1 MTSIVELFPKC
12 RKLAYDAR
20 QQLSMV
26 QQQQQQQQQ
35 YYNGS
40 NSGRNNSTISP
51 SDVMMI
57 LNELNF
63 QLQYMESTLLPKEI
77 PQQRMIWSRKI
88 KELQQESQLLLQ
100 QCHTTTTTAV
110 TTMKTGSTTTSTTTT
125 ASSYSNERDELLNVR
140 QRRRQ
145 QHPSNESDLQNLSKE
160 SDSIQNSHS
169 LIVDIISSGEASYQ
183 ELKSQRRRMNT
194 MTSILYNISD
204 TIGLSQFTIQIIERR
219 DITDAYY
226 VIGGMI
232 ITLIVLY
239 VTWFM

>member
-20 QQLSMV
+20 QQLAML
-26 QQQQQQQQQ
+26 QQQQH
-35 YYNGS
+35 GS
-40 NSGRNNSTISP
+40 KGSSSP
-51 SDVMMI
+51 SDVIMI

-63 QLQYMESTLLPKEI
+63 QLQYMESTLLQKEI

-100 QCHTTTTTAV
+100 QCHTAA
-110 TTMKTGSTTTSTTTT
+110 TSTNRNTNDIHQY
-125 ASSYSNERDELLNVR
+125 SSMNNNHNSYSTDRDELLNLR

-145 QHPSNESDLQNLSKE
+145 RQQTSESDIHNLSKE

-169 LIVDIISSGEASYQ
+169 MIVDIISSGEASYQ
-183 ELKSQRRRMNT
+183 ELKSQRRRMNS
-194 MTSILYNISD
+194 MSSILSNISD
-204 TIGLSQFTIQIIERR
+204 TIGLSKLTIQIIERR

-239 VTWFM
+239 ITWFM

>member
-20 QQLSMV
+20 QQLAML
-26 QQQQQQQQQ
+26 QQQQHG
-35 YYNGS
+35 GS
-40 NSGRNNSTISP
+40 KGGSSP
-51 SDVMMI
+51 SDVIMI

-63 QLQYMESTLLPKEI
+63 QLQYMESTLLQKEI
-77 PQQRMIWSRKI
+77 PRQRMIWSRKI
-88 KELQQESQLLLQ
+88 KELQQESQLLQQ
-100 QCHTTTTTAV
+100 QCHTAA
-110 TTMKTGSTTTSTTTT
+110 TSTNRNNNQNDINQY
-125 ASSYSNERDELLNVR
+125 SSMNNNHNSYSTDRDELLNLR

-145 QHPSNESDLQNLSKE
+145 RQQTSESDIHNLSKE

-169 LIVDIISSGEASYQ
+169 MIVDIISSGEASYQ
-183 ELKSQRRRMNT
+183 ELKSQRRRMNS
-194 MTSILYNISD
+194 MSSILSNISD
-204 TIGLSQFTIQIIERR
+204 TIGLSKLTIQIIERR

-239 VTWFM
+239 ITWFM

>member
-20 QQLSMV
+20 QQLAML
-26 QQQQQQQQQ
+26 QQQQPSPSVG
-35 YYNGS
+35 GS
-40 NSGRNNSTISP
+40 SGNRNSP
-51 SDVMMI
+51 SDVIMV

-63 QLQYMESTLLPKEI
+63 QLEYMESTLLQKEI
-77 PQQRMIWSRKI
+77 PQQRLIWSRKI

-100 QCHTTTTTAV
+100 QCHTA
-110 TTMKTGSTTTSTTTT
+110 TMTHRNHNNHQNDGSSMNHNNNHT
-125 ASSYSNERDELLNVR
+125 YSNDRDELLNLR

-145 QHPSNESDLQNLSKE
+145 RPPTTENDLHNLSKE
-160 SDSIQNSHS
+160 SDSIQNSHGM
-169 LIVDIISSGEASYQ
+169 IVDIISSGEASYQ
-183 ELKSQRRRMNT
+183 ELKSQRRRMNS
-194 MTSILYNISD
+194 MSSVLSNISD
-204 TIGLSQFTIQIIERR
+204 TIGLSKLTMQIIERR

>member
-20 QQLSMV
+20 QQLAV
-26 QQQQQQQQQ
+26 LQQQ
-35 YYNGS
+35 GS
-40 NSGRNNSTISP
+40 GCSSS
-51 SDVMMI
+51 SDVMMT

-63 QLQYMESTLLPKEI
+63 QLQYMEGTLIQKEI

-88 KELQQESQLLLQ
+88 QELQQEAQVLQQ
-100 QCHTTTTTAV
+100 QCHQLTSVNHHNYSGIPTNADHNYGTTTRTDR
-110 TTMKTGSTTTSTTTT
+110 
-125 ASSYSNERDELLNVR
+125 EELLNLR

-145 QHPSNESDLQNLSKE
+145 QQQQPHSTENDLQNLTRE
-160 SDSIQNSHS
+160 SDSIQSSHTM
-169 LIVDIISSGEASYQ
+169 LVDIISSGELSYQ
-183 ELKSQRRRMNT
+183 ELKAQRQRL
-194 MTSILYNISD
+194 TSMSSVLMQISE
-204 TIGLSQFTIQIIERR
+204 TIGLSQFTMQIIERR
-219 DITDAYY
+219 DITDLYY